1 MCIKKYFYQGWDP
14 HFLFLKNV
22 CASVFFICVNT
33 VVLFL
38 CCFKQERRTR
48 YLDRF
53 RTRENTFLASIE
65 DGVFKSL
72 YEAKDYA
79 HKNHNL
85 ALQWDMGK
93 VKITQW
99 RENDNLVQYLI
110 DNLATKS
117 HSWAMRELKSYFG
130 DNQGLSKKIKK
141 VAESMVREASKPHLG
156 DQQFEQWPQQPMYM
170 QPMGMSMQPMGLSMP
185 PQRGFNGQQESNGQ
199 LCFSCQMPG
208 HLQRNCPYGP
218 PIQNSGKGRGGG
230 RFGNRKFSGKRG
242 RG

>member
-22 CASVFFICVNT
+22 CASIFFICANTEVFFI
-33 VVLFL
+33 
-38 CCFKQERRTR
+38 CCFKQERRAR

-53 RTRENTFLASIE
+53 KTRENTFLASIE
-65 DGVFKSL
+65 DGVFRNL

-79 HKNHNL
+79 HKHHNL

-130 DNQGLSKKIKK
+130 DNQGLSKKIK
-141 VAESMVREASKPHLG
+141 
-156 DQQFEQWPQQPMYM
+156 
-170 QPMGMSMQPMGLSMP
+170 
-185 PQRGFNGQQESNGQ
+185 
-199 LCFSCQMPG
+199 
-208 HLQRNCPYGP
+208 
-218 PIQNSGKGRGGG
+218 
-230 RFGNRKFSGKRG
+230 
-242 RG
+242 